1 VNNRQLKMKKVLT
14 SGSMYGAIGVRICAS
29 SIYRKLQGR
38 FSLAE
43 INAVR
48 FGRADQN
55 YAIGPK
61 RPLDPPTVGQSAE
74 HH

>member
-1 VNNRQLKMKKVLT
+1 MNNRQLKMRKVLT
-14 SGSMYGAIGVRICAS
+14 SGSMYGAIGVRICAF

-48 FGRADQN
+48 SAER
-55 YAIGPK
+55 IRTTRCGPK
-61 RPLDPPTVGQSAE
+61 RPLDPPTVGQRAE